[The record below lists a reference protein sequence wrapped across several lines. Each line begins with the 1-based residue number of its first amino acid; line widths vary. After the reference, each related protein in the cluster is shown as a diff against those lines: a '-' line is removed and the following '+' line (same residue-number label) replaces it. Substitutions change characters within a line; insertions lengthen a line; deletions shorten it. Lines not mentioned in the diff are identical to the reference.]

1 MQPSRLAL
9 SLAALA
15 LVPSAASAQTALG
28 GNLSDTTTG
37 PLLSG
42 VVYHIASGIT
52 VSSGATLT
60 IQPGAILKFGSGG
73 TFTVQGTLLVNGLPG
88 QPVILTA
95 LADDSAGGDTN
106 GNGPSSGAP
115 GSWTYWRFSSSASA
129 SVIENAVVRFAGAG
143 GWNPIRLDDCAAT
156 FRECIVEDNLGAGF
170 HLTNSLAQ
178 PTIAECTIRNNAGWA
193 IDGARFES
201 VRNLANN
208 TATGN
213 GADSVLISNPSLAVD
228 ATVHARAGIGGVLTL
243 QATANVPPGLTLTL
257 GRGVIL
263 KHLQAAAFEVGG
275 TLNCQGTAG
284 QPVVITSF
292 ADDAFGGD
300 TNGDGPSNGSP
311 GQWIYLRFGA
321 ASSAST
327 LNNTILRYGGGGGWS
342 PIRVDAASP
351 SFVNCTVEHA
361 AGVGAVLASPAG
373 APTFTGCTFRSNA
386 SWAVHAQGFES
397 IVNLSNNTAVS
408 NGVNGLLV
416 TNAAPASDV
425 VIGPQM
431 GFGSTICLQSSVVV
445 NAGRTLTLDAGTI
458 LKPVHAIAYEIT
470 GTLRANGTPTQPVVL
485 TSFADDEYGGDSN
498 SDGPSVGS
506 AGQWSYLRFHAGSS
520 ASRLTNTLVRHG
532 GGGGWNPIYISGGS
546 PTLER
551 CTIERGLNSGISLA
565 STATQA
571 RIDDCTVRDCT
582 GSAITGVP
590 IEALR
595 SITRLKAS
603 GNGANR
609 VDVTSATLAN
619 DLYLDGNMG
628 LNGAV
633 VLFTQLNVPV
643 GRKLTLG
650 PGAIFKL
657 AAGQTVQVLGALDVI
672 ATRERPAVFTA
683 SSDDTLGGDSDGIAS
698 TPAPGHWVYFV
709 LDPAAAPSRIE
720 HLLLRYGGAGGW
732 PTLLARSP
740 LAEYRHVRVERAGAA
755 GIELLDAA
763 RADFFTAWSC
773 NGTGIALAGGAFALE
788 RATAANCVT
797 GIARSGAWNGLMGS
811 SIAWGNSSANVSG
824 LLPGQ
829 ASYSN
834 GVPGGANFNLN
845 VDPHFV
851 DALGGDLS
859 LLASSVCVD
868 AGDPAAPRD
877 GDCTRADMGSQ
888 PSVSAPA
895 LYCAG
900 KVNSFG
906 CTPFLGFSGLPRA
919 NSAQPFTVRAFNVLN
934 QKSGLFYYGF
944 SGRSGAPFQGGLKCV
959 ADPVRRLPTQLSGGN
974 SGFTDCS
981 GVLAVDFNAVA
992 LAGFDPLLVAGATVN
1007 LQAWYRDPQVPSNT
1021 GLSNGLEFTLC
1032 N

>member
-15 LVPSAASAQTALG
+15 FVPSAATAQTALG
-28 GNLSDTTTG
+28 GNVSDTTTG
-37 PLLSG
+37 PLLTG

-52 VSSGATLT
+52 VPSGATLNV
-60 IQPGAILKFGSGG
+60 QAGAILKFGAGG
-73 TFTVQGTLLVNGLPG
+73 TFTVQGTLLVNGVPG
-88 QPVILTA
+88 QPVILTS

-106 GNGPSSGAP
+106 GDGPSSGAP
-115 GSWTYWRFSSSASA
+115 GSWTYWRFSASASA
-129 SVIENAVVRFAGAG
+129 SVVENATVRFAGAG

-156 FRECIVEDNLGAGF
+156 FRECVVEDNLGAGF
-170 HLTNSLAQ
+170 HLTSSLAQ
-178 PTIAECTIRNNAGWA
+178 PTIAECTIRNNSGWA
-193 IDGARFES
+193 IEGARFDS

-213 GADSVLISNPSLAVD
+213 GADSVLISTPTLAAN

-243 QATANVPPGLTLTL
+243 LTTANVPAGLTLTL

-263 KHLQAAAFEVGG
+263 KHLQLAAFEVGG

-300 TNGDGPSNGSP
+300 SNGDGPSNGSP
-311 GQWIYLRFGA
+311 GQWVYLRFGA
-321 ASSAST
+321 ASGAST
-327 LNNTILRYGGGGGWS
+327 LNHTILRYGGGGSWS
-342 PIRVDAASP
+342 PIRVEDASP
-351 SFVNCTVEHA
+351 SFTNCTVEHA
-361 AGVGAVLASPAG
+361 VGTAAVLASTAG
-373 APTFTGCTFRSNA
+373 APTFAGCTFRSNA
-386 SWAVHAQGFES
+386 GWAIQAQGFES
-397 IVNLSNNTAVS
+397 IVNLSNNTATG
-408 NGVNGLLV
+408 NGANGLLL
-416 TNAAPASDV
+416 AGSAPVSDV

-431 GFGSTICLQSSVVV
+431 GFGGVICLQTNVVV
-445 NAGRTLTLDAGTI
+445 NAGRTLTLEPGTI
-458 LKPVHAIAYEIT
+458 LKPVQAVAYEIT

-485 TSFADDEYGGDSN
+485 TSFADDQYGGDSN
-498 SDGPSVGS
+498 NDGPSVGS
-506 AGQWSYLRFHAGSS
+506 AGQWIYLRFHAGSS
-520 ASRLTNTLVRHG
+520 GSRLTNTLVRHG
-532 GGGGWNPIYISGGS
+532 GGGSWNPIYMSGGS
-546 PTLER
+546 PTFER

-565 STATQA
+565 NVATQA

-590 IEALR
+590 IDSLPY
-595 SITRLKAS
+595 ITRLKAS

-609 VDVTSATLAN
+609 VDVTNGTLAG

-633 VLFTQLNVPV
+633 VLFAPLNVPV

-657 AAGQTVQVLGALDVI
+657 AAGQSANVLGALDVI
-672 ATRERPAVFTA
+672 ATREKPAAFTA
-683 SSDDTLGGDSDGIAS
+683 SSDDTLGGDSDGIVSA
-698 TPAPGHWVYFV
+698 PAPGHWVFLL

-732 PTLLARSP
+732 SALRAHSP
-740 LAEYRHVRVERAGAA
+740 LAEYRHVRVERAGLA
-755 GIELLDAA
+755 GIELVDAA
-763 RADFFTAWSC
+763 RAEFLTAWSC
-773 NGTGIALAGGAFALE
+773 NGTGIALVGGAFALD
-788 RATAANCVT
+788 RATAANCAT
-797 GIARSGAWNGLMGS
+797 GIARAGAWNGLMGS

-834 GVPGGANFNLN
+834 GVPGGANFNLH
-845 VDPHFV
+845 VDPQFA

-859 LLASSVCVD
+859 LLASSPCID
-868 AGDPAAPRD
+868 AGDPGAPKD

-888 PSVSAPA
+888 PSSTAPE

-900 KVNSFG
+900 KLNSFG

-919 NSAQPFTVRAFNVLN
+919 NSTQPFTVRAFNVLN

-974 SGFTDCS
+974 SGLSDCS
-981 GVLAVDFNAVA
+981 GVLTVDFNAVA